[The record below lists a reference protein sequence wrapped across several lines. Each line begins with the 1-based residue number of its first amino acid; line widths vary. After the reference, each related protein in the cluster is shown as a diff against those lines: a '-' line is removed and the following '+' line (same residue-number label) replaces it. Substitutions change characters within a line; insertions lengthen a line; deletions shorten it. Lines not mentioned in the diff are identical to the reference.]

1 MGSTNQKKTAR
12 LKRKKS
18 IRRHLA
24 GTQQRPRLCVFRSA
38 SHIYAQV
45 IDDVNRRTLAAASST
60 EKAVRDRGVFK
71 SKIEQA
77 VFIGALIGRR
87 TIEKG
92 IKQVV
97 FDRNGFLYHGR
108 VKAVSEGARQEGLD
122 F

>member
-12 LKRKKS
+12 LKRKRS
-18 IRRHLA
+18 IRKHLA

-45 IDDVNRRTLAAASST
+45 IDDVKGQTVAAASST
-60 EKAVRDRGVFK
+60 EKAAKDHGAFK
-71 SKIEQA
+71 NKIEQA
-77 VFIGALIGRR
+77 VFIGELIGQRA
-87 TIEKG
+87 IEKG

-108 VKAVSEGARQEGLD
+108 VKAVSEGARKEGLD